1 MNRLKYYIT
10 SLLILAIMIATFS
23 AFADESADAKAKY
36 FLAEYGW
43 EVSDKCLESSQIIIP
58 EPFDLVYENYNAMQ
72 LDAGLDLRPY
82 MGKRGIRYTYEITNY
97 PADVS
102 EQVRA
107 NVIIIDGKCVG
118 GDICTV
124 SLDGFMHSLRK
135 INSVYRRSDVFCLI
149 LRKTGG
155 KIYAKNRLTYVKL

>member
-10 SLLILAIMIATFS
+10 SLVILAIMIAAFA

-36 FLAEYGW
+36 FLSEYGW

-58 EPFDLVYENYNAMQ
+58 EPFDLVYESYNAMQ

-82 MGKRGIRYTYEITNY
+82 MGKHGIRYTYEVTNY
-97 PADVS
+97 PIDVG

-135 INSVYRRSDVFCLI
+135 TEPTHHESKAFYMLCR
-149 LRKTGG
+149 
-155 KIYAKNRLTYVKL
+155 